1 MRTLSYVI
9 PFSNLNLF
17 VQFLSLRVSS
27 NFQTQHSVHTII
39 HTTYSNI
46 HTIPL
51 CLTLCGILCLREN
64 PDCKSHANT
73 EGKGWKKAPPGTWGT
88 CFTEHWGTPKH
99 TGAAVGGVAM
109 SGTRGWGTPDLSYHL
124 YFLSIWHLCI
134 TECHCEMWEGW
145 ENENRFLK
153 NNRKQSMNNAF
164 RKHSIHNRLVLHV
177 NVCVSDWKWK
187 RNENRRKGKQKRK

>member
-1 MRTLSYVI
+1 MSMRTLSYVI

-73 EGKGWKKAPPGTWGT
+73 EGKGWKKAPPVREAHASLN
-88 CFTEHWGTPKH
+88 TEAH
-99 TGAAVGGVAM
+99 
-109 SGTRGWGTPDLSYHL
+109 
-124 YFLSIWHLCI
+124 
-134 TECHCEMWEGW
+134 
-145 ENENRFLK
+145 
-153 NNRKQSMNNAF
+153 QST
-164 RKHSIHNRLVLHV
+164 LVLLWEV
-177 NVCVSDWKWK
+177 LQCQELEAEELLTFPIICTFCQSDIYASLSVIVKCGRAGRVK
-187 RNENRRKGKQKRK
+187 TDF